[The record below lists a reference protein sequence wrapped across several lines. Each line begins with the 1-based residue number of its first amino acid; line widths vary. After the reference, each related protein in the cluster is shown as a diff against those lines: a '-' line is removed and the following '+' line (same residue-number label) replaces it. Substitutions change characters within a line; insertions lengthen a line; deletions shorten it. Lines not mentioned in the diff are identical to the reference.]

1 MTSNE
6 TNLQT
11 RGVDWLR
18 MCLPDVM
25 IVAVPN
31 EMASAIPRQVPDE
44 IAHNIRMARIVK
56 LKGMG
61 MYPGAPD
68 IFIFWASDG
77 GLQVGALETKDKA
90 PQSGNQVKFE
100 KHWNKIGGRYAIW
113 RSLEQLQTICE
124 SWGLK
129 PAFNTPDFT
138 PTSRTQMKTA
148 LYHQAMMDMWK
159 K

>member
-1 MTSNE
+1 
-6 TNLQT
+6 
-11 RGVDWLR
+11 
-18 MCLPDVM
+18 MCLPDVI

-31 EMASAIPRQVPDE
+31 EMASAIPRQIPEE
-44 IAHNIRMARIVK
+44 IANKIRMARIVK

-68 IFIFWASDG
+68 MFIFWQDS

-90 PQSGNQVKFE
+90 PQSVNQVKFE
-100 KHWNKIGGRYAIW
+100 NHWNKIGGRYAIW
-113 RSLEQLQTICE
+113 RNLEQLQKICE

-129 PAFNTPDFT
+129 PVFNTPNFT
-138 PTSRTQMKTA
+138 PASRPQMKTA
-148 LYHQAMMDMWK
+148 LYHQAMLDMWGK